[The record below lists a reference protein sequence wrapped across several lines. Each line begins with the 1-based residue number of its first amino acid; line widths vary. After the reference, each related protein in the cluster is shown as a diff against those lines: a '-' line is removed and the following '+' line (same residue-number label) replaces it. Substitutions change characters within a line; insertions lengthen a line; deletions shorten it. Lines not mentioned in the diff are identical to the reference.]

1 MYRELHEEMGHLGA
15 DRVLDLARE
24 RFYWPHMQRD
34 IEHFIGRVCRCLKQ
48 KHPSIQSRAPL
59 QPIVTTAP
67 FELIG
72 VDFLHLEKSSGG
84 YEYILVMVDHFTR
97 YAQAYATHNKS
108 AKTVTEKLY
117 NDFILRFGVPAKIH
131 HDQGGEFENHLFQR
145 LEQLCGIAHS
155 RTTPYHP
162 KAMDKWNVLTAH
174 SCPCCALFPKRRN
187 PTGKITS
194 TRLSTPTTAREMKP
208 QATLRSFFSLDVT
221 QDSQLTSSLTL
232 HNPKAGT
239 ATRST
244 WKHGRLLWPE
254 AYELANQKANLSASK
269 AKRHYDRRVRSSAL
283 QPGDRVLVRNMTPRD
298 GPGKLR
304 AYWEENVHVVVKRK
318 DPNSPV
324 YEVKPEVGNGRHRT
338 LHRNLLLP
346 CDFLPADVQEAPT
359 PKRKRTRQDLGK
371 RTSLCCLRVFIGG
384 RRRLPTYDS
393 SFCPSNT
400 DC

>member
-108 AKTVTEKLY
+108 ARTVTEKLY

-155 RTTPYHP
+155 RTTPY
-162 KAMDKWNVLTAH
+162 
-174 SCPCCALFPKRRN
+174 R
-187 PTGKITS
+187 
-194 TRLSTPTTAREMKP
+194 P
-208 QATLRSFFSLDVT
+208 Q
-221 QDSQLTSSLTL
+221 
-232 HNPKAGT
+232 
-239 ATRST
+239 
-244 WKHGRLLWPE
+244 
-254 AYELANQKANLSASK
+254 
-269 AKRHYDRRVRSSAL
+269 
-283 QPGDRVLVRNMTPRD
+283 
-298 GPGKLR
+298 
-304 AYWEENVHVVVKRK
+304 
-318 DPNSPV
+318 
-324 YEVKPEVGNGRHRT
+324 GNGQVERFNRT
-338 LHRNLLLP
+338 LLSMLRTLP
-346 CDFLPADVQEAPT
+346 ETQKSHWKDHLNKVVHAYNCT
-359 PKRKRTRQDLGK
+359 
-371 RTSLCCLRVFIGG
+371 
-384 RRRLPTYDS
+384 
-393 SFCPSNT
+393 
-400 DC
+400 